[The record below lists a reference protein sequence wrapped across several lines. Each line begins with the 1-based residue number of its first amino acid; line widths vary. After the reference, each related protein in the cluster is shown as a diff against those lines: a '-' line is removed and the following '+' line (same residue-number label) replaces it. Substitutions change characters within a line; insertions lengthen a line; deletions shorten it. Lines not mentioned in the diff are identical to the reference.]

1 MIKDII
7 VNLERRIGRDP
18 ARDFAISVAET
29 FDAHVAGVAFAYT
42 PDFPG
47 YGLRQIPP
55 DILAQMVA
63 ESEKT
68 ALAAIE
74 RFDAAARRSL
84 VSAEHRLI
92 KAVGAAAPA
101 ILSTLARP
109 FGLRVFMQSEPNG
122 VDNDDMIEAS
132 LFESGRPLIVV
143 PYIQKDGL
151 KLDHVVCCWDGS
163 RAAARAFND
172 ALPLLVKAATVDLL
186 IVLNEKTNSAD
197 NVIRGA
203 EIAKHLARH
212 DVKAQISTIPAADI
226 DVTNA
231 ILSYVADTS
240 ATLIVMGGYG
250 HAKLREVILGGVT
263 RDMLKSMTVRVF
275 MSHSSGQPAISRHE
289 PAPCGP
295 VCTLS
300 LSPPASLERR

>member
-29 FDAHVAGVAFAYT
+29 FDAHVAGVALAYT

-47 YGLRQIPP
+47 YGLLQIPP

-68 ALAAIE
+68 AWAAIE
-74 RFDAAARRSL
+74 HFDAAARRSL

-101 ILSTLARP
+101 ILSTLARR
-109 FGLRVFMQSEPNG
+109 FDLSVFMQSDPNG
-122 VDNDDMIEAS
+122 VNNDDMIETS
-132 LFESGRPLIVV
+132 LFQSGRPLIVV

-151 KLDHVVCCWDGS
+151 KLDRVVCCWDGS

-172 ALPLLVKAATVDLL
+172 ALPLLAKATKVKLL
-186 IVLNEKTNSAD
+186 IVLNEKTKSND
-197 NVIRGA
+197 KEIRGV
-203 EIAKHLARH
+203 EIATHLARH
-212 DVKAQISTIPAADI
+212 DVKVEIETVPAADI
-226 DVTNA
+226 DVA
-231 ILSYVADTS
+231 SVILSYVADNS
-240 ATLIVMGGYG
+240 AKLIVMGGYG

-263 RDMLKSMTVRVF
+263 RDMLKSMTVPVF
-275 MSHSSGQPAISRHE
+275 MSH
-289 PAPCGP
+289 
-295 VCTLS
+295 
-300 LSPPASLERR
+300 

>member
-7 VNLERRIGRDP
+7 VNLEHKTARDP
-18 ARDFAISVAET
+18 ARDFAITIAET
-29 FDAHVAGVAFAYT
+29 FDAHIVGVAFAYT
-42 PDFPG
+42 PEFPG
-47 YGLRQIPP
+47 YVMLEFPP
-55 DILAQMVA
+55 DIVAQMIA
-63 ESEKT
+63 ESEKA
-68 ALAAIE
+68 ALATIE
-74 RFDAAARRSL
+74 RFEAAARRSL
-84 VSAEHRLI
+84 VSAEHRLV
-92 KAVGAAAPA
+92 KTMGEAVPV
-101 ILSTLARP
+101 ILATLARR
-109 FGLRVFMQSEPNG
+109 FDLSVFMQSEPNG

-186 IVLNEKTNSAD
+186 IVLNEKTNSAE

-212 DVKAQISTIPAADI
+212 DVKVQISTIPAADI

-231 ILSYVADTS
+231 ILSYVADIS

-263 RDMLKSMTVRVF
+263 REMLKSMTVPVF
-275 MSHSSGQPAISRHE
+275 ISH
-289 PAPCGP
+289 
-295 VCTLS
+295 
-300 LSPPASLERR
+300 